1 MAPTITIPKPP
12 TSPRSPETPSG
23 SPARTPPDSP
33 QMHISLQVKAI
44 HHFEQ
49 DVVKFTQ
56 ALKKMN
62 AADKHGNDEPE
73 VKKQVEAKQ
82 RKTRASKMEYKLV
95 DEVYVTYSVATTL
108 LTYAVQL
115 R

>member
-1 MAPTITIPKPP
+1 MAPTIAIPKPP
-12 TSPRSPETPSG
+12 TSPRSPETPPG

-33 QMHISLQVKAI
+33 QIHISPQVKAI
-44 HHFEQ
+44 HRFEQ

-56 ALKKMN
+56 ALEKVN
-62 AADKHGNDEPE
+62 AAEKHGKDEPE
-73 VKKQVEAKQ
+73 IKSQVEAEQ
-82 RKTRASKMEYKLV
+82 RKIRASKMEYKLV

-115 R
+115 G